1 MSGKRPVLIA
11 VAALAVFVGFV
22 VLTSSGGSGAKGPQ
36 VGTQMPPFAAPL
48 AASDLTGDANISAAA
63 CAVRDPRALNS
74 CRAVAGQPLVLG
86 FLATN
91 DGSCRKLPA
100 SLQTLRNLQP
110 QVGVAAIGI
119 EGPRDDLAALAGT
132 VPEVAVAWD
141 RDGALANRYGVAV
154 CPTVVVADQG
164 GRVAGVVIG
173 DEALDPPALSARV
186 KSLLASAR

>member
-1 MSGKRPVLIA
+1 VSGKRPVLIA

-48 AASDLTGDANISAAA
+48 AATISAAA

-74 CRAVAGQPLVLG
+74 CRAVAAQPLVLG

-100 SLQTLRNLQP
+100 SLQRLRNLQP
-110 QVGVAAIGI
+110 QVAVAAIGI
-119 EGPRDDLAALAGT
+119 EGPRDDLAALAGI

-141 RDGALANRYGVAV
+141 RDGALSNRYGVAV
-154 CPTVVVADQG
+154 CPTVVVADKG
-164 GRVAGVVIG
+164 GGKVAGVVIG